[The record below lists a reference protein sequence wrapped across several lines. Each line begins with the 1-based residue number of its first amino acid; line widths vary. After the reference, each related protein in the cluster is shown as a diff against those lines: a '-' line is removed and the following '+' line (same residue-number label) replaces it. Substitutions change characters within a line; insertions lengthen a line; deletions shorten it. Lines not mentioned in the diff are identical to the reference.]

1 MEFKPVATNT
11 TQIPPAR
18 RLSPS
23 LPSALTS
30 LRTFVAS
37 LGSKGYLLAV
47 GAIVLLVGSALSQ
60 HFMTSRNLI
69 SVLITA
75 SVVSVLAVGQYLV
88 IVTGGIDLSVGAV
101 AAVSSVIAGLALQQ
115 GIPWPAALL
124 LALLAAGLIGV
135 FNGLMI
141 VYGGITP
148 FIVTL
153 AMMSIAR
160 GVAYML
166 QTGRQVAIE
175 DQGFLA
181 AFTSGVGPMPAP
193 VMIALLVTIVFA
205 VVMSQTRFGRR
216 LFALG
221 GNPEAARLSGLPIK
235 RDIIG
240 AYFLSSLLAGLGGVM
255 IAAQLTEGSAII
267 GEGYEL
273 NAIAAVV
280 VGGASLFGG
289 TGDPVS
295 AVLGGLIIAVI
306 LNIMDLLG
314 IQAQPQLVV
323 KGAVILLAV
332 LFTSGVGNKL
342 PGALR
347 SLIFQNRYTGKPAT
361 EGKPGGAGPAKDAA
375 STNEAAST
383 KNQEESDVRK

>member
-1 MEFKPVATNT
+1 MALNT
-11 TQIPPAR
+11 SSRPQTGKQ
-18 RLSPS
+18 
-23 LPSALTS
+23 LPGLPTALNSVSTIF
-30 LRTFVAS
+30 TS

-47 GAIVLLVGSALSQ
+47 GAIVLLIGSALSQ
-60 HFMTSRNLI
+60 HFFTSRNLV

-101 AAVSSVIAGLALQQ
+101 AAVSSVLAGLALQQ
-115 GIPWPAALL
+115 GASWPMALV

-135 FNGLMI
+135 FNGLVI

-160 GVAYML
+160 GVAYIL

-175 DQGFLA
+175 DEAFLA
-181 AFTSGVGPMPAP
+181 AFTANIGPLPAP
-193 VMIALLVTIVFA
+193 VMIALIVTIVFA
-205 VVMSQTRFGRR
+205 IVMSHTRFGRR
-216 LFALG
+216 LYALG
-221 GNPEAARLSGLPIK
+221 GNAEAARLSGLPVK
-235 RDIIG
+235 RDIVG
-240 AYFLSSLLAGLGGVM
+240 AYVLSSLLAGLGGVM

-267 GEGYEL
+267 GDGYEL

-289 TGDPVS
+289 TGDPIS

-314 IQAQPQLVV
+314 IQAQPQLIV

-347 SLIFQNRYTGKPAT
+347 KLIFQRPAGRGSLT
-361 EGKPGGAGPAKDAA
+361 QEVQPDA
-375 STNEAAST
+375 
-383 KNQEESDVRK
+383 DRK

>member
-11 TQIPPAR
+11 TPIPPAR
-18 RLSPS
+18 RLAQS

-115 GIPWPAALL
+115 GTPWPVALL
-124 LALLAAGLIGV
+124 LALLTAGLIGV

-181 AFTSGVGPMPAP
+181 AFTASVGPMPAP

-347 SLIFQNRYTGKPAT
+347 KLIFQQRYTGKPTTQAT
-361 EGKPGGAGPAKDAA
+361 SLGAAPAKDKE
-375 STNEAAST
+375 EA
-383 KNQEESDVRK
+383 DVRH

>member
-1 MEFKPVATNT
+1 MALNTSPVL
-11 TQIPPAR
+11 PPQPQTS
-18 RLSPS
+18 RLS
-23 LPSALTS
+23 AAVNA
-30 LRTFVAS
+30 LRTFTSS
-37 LGSKGYLLAV
+37 LGSKGYLFVVGALVLAV
-47 GAIVLLVGSALSQ
+47 GSVLSPY
-60 HFMTSRNLI
+60 FMTSRNLI
-69 SVLITA
+69 AVLITA

-101 AAVSSVIAGLALQQ
+101 AALSSVTVGLALQA
-115 GIPWPAALL
+115 GVSWPLALL
-124 LALLAAGLIGV
+124 LALLVAGFVGV

-160 GVAYML
+160 GVAYIL
-166 QTGRQVAIE
+166 QTGRQVAID
-175 DQGFLA
+175 DQGFLS
-181 AFTSGVGPMPAP
+181 AFTADLGPLPAP
-193 VMIALLVTIVFA
+193 VVIAMIVMIVLAVT
-205 VVMSQTRFGRR
+205 MSQTRYGRR
-216 LFALG
+216 LFAIG
-221 GNPEAARLSGLPIK
+221 GNPDAARLSGLPIK
-235 RDIIG
+235 RDIVG

-289 TGDPVS
+289 TGDPIS

-314 IQAQPQLVV
+314 IQAQPQLIV

-342 PGALR
+342 PGAIRKLV
-347 SLIFQNRYTGKPAT
+347 FQKRYTEKGSDLPS
-361 EGKPGGAGPAKDAA
+361 EGKEK
-375 STNEAAST
+375 E
-383 KNQEESDVRK
+383 KIDVAN